1 MTDAF
6 QLIRKHRGNGLLIDT
21 NLLLLYLVGK
31 TNPGRIANF
40 KRTSRYTVEDFDLLG
55 QIVEQFRTLVTT
67 PHVLTELSNLRDL
80 QGEERPAF
88 RSGFLGLTDAAIA
101 SLSRHSYLFLTD
113 DLNLYLT
120 LLERGVD
127 AINFSYLQQLRWTL

>member
-1 MTDAF
+1 VKD
-6 QLIRKHRGNGLLIDT
+6 
-21 NLLLLYLVGK
+21 
-31 TNPGRIANF
+31 P
-40 KRTSRYTVEDFDLLG
+40 SFD
-55 QIVEQFRTLVTT
+55 R
-67 PHVLTELSNLRDL
+67 
-80 QGEERPAF
+80 
-88 RSGFLGLTDAAIA
+88 LGLTDAAIA